1 MWMSVFR
8 SSLSIFSP
16 PLSGIEK
23 GRSFF
28 LIFHIITVFRSV
40 LIVTEALVIL
50 NNTNRD

>member
-8 SSLSIFSP
+8 SSLSIFFP

-40 LIVTEALVIL
+40 LIVTALVIL